1 MSREYASVF
10 AKLNRNFSAYK
21 PIFGMRIPR
30 IDEALDKCEAHLS
43 LEKAVEPEVQ
53 SLLTQSLLILICA
66 EFEKKVLELVEER
79 CQSVPDESV
88 RAFLKDCTKRVFRSL
103 RISEIAGLLNRFG
116 ASHKEVFDQY
126 LEQNQRAQNMYD
138 SILNNRHNTAH
149 GEGSDVTF
157 GDVKQYYEHGHCV
170 LDYFRDALF
179 QNVDETA

>member
-30 IDEALDKCEAHLS
+30 IDEALDKCEA
-43 LEKAVEPEVQ
+43 
-53 SLLTQSLLILICA
+53 
-66 EFEKKVLELVEER
+66 
-79 CQSVPDESV
+79 
-88 RAFLKDCTKRVFRSL
+88 
-103 RISEIAGLLNRFG
+103 
-116 ASHKEVFDQY
+116 
-126 LEQNQRAQNMYD
+126 QRAQNMYD

-170 LDYFRDALF
+170 LDYFQDALF
-179 QNVDETA
+179 QSVDETA